1 MYGIQRVVRSMYS
14 SGAKHYQQMNV
25 QTSVE
30 DASPHQLITMMF
42 DGLISRLAMA
52 KGFIGRADYEGKSR
66 CLGSSITIIGALQDS
81 LDAEQGGE
89 IAENLDRLYLYMT
102 RRVFAAGVAND
113 VDIIDEVIGLVK
125 TIKEGWDG
133 IREEVQSA

>member
-1 MYGIQRVVRSMYS
+1 MYG
-14 SGAKHYQQMNV
+14 SGAKQYQKMNV
-25 QTSVE
+25 QTSVM

-42 DGLISRLAMA
+42 DGLIGRLATA
-52 KGFIGRADYEGKSR
+52 KGFIVRKDYEGKSR
-66 CLGSSITIIGALQDS
+66 ALGSAITIIGALQDA
-81 LDAEQGGE
+81 LDAERGGE

-113 VDIIDEVIGLVK
+113 TDIIDEVIGLVK

-133 IREEVQSA
+133 IKDEVETV

>member
-1 MYGIQRVVRSMYS
+1 MYQT
-14 SGAKHYQQMNV
+14 GAKQYQKMNV
-25 QTSVE
+25 HTSVS
-30 DASPHQLITMMF
+30 DATPHQLITMLM

-52 KGFIGRADYEGKSR
+52 KGFIGREDYEGKSR
-66 CLGSSITIIGALQDS
+66 CLGSAITIIDALQNC
-81 LDAEQGGE
+81 LDMEVGGE

-113 VDIIDEVIGLVK
+113 IDIIDEVISLVK

-133 IREEVQSA
+133 IKEEVRQL

>member
-1 MYGIQRVVRSMYS
+1 MYG

-25 QTSVE
+25 QTSVM
-30 DASPHQLITMMF
+30 DASPHQLITMMM

-52 KGFIGRADYEGKSR
+52 KGFIGRQDYEGKSR
-66 CLGSSITIIGALQDS
+66 CLGSAITIIGALQDA
-81 LDAEQGGE
+81 LV
-89 IAENLDRLYLYMT
+89 AENLDRLYLYMT

-133 IREEVQSA
+133 IKDEVQA

>member
-1 MYGIQRVVRSMYS
+1 MYG
-14 SGAKHYQQMNV
+14 SGAKQYQQMNV
-25 QTSVE
+25 QTSVM

-42 DGLISRLAMA
+42 DGLIGRLATA
-52 KGFIGRADYEGKSR
+52 KGFIGRKDYEGKSR
-66 CLGSSITIIGALQDS
+66 ALGSAITIIGALQDA
-81 LDAEQGGE
+81 LDAERGGE

-113 VDIIDEVIGLVK
+113 TDIIDEVIGLVK

-133 IREEVQSA
+133 IKEEVEAR

>member
-1 MYGIQRVVRSMYS
+1 MYG

-25 QTSVE
+25 QTSVM

-52 KGFIGRADYEGKSR
+52 KGFIGRKDYEGKSR
-66 CLGSSITIIGALQDS
+66 CLGSAITIIGALQDA
-81 LDAEQGGE
+81 LDSEQGGE

-125 TIKEGWDG
+125 TVKEGWDG
-133 IREEVQSA
+133 IREEVQGS

>member
-1 MYGIQRVVRSMYS
+1 MYG
-14 SGAKHYQQMNV
+14 SGAKHYQKMNV
-25 QTSVE
+25 QTSVL

-52 KGFIGRADYEGKSR
+52 KGFIGRQDYEEKSR
-66 CLGSSITIIGALQDS
+66 CLGSAITIIGALQDA
-81 LDAEQGGE
+81 LDAEKGGE

-125 TIKEGWDG
+125 TVKEGWDG
-133 IREEVQSA
+133 IRDEVQG

>member
-1 MYGIQRVVRSMYS
+1 
-14 SGAKHYQQMNV
+14 
-25 QTSVE
+25 
-30 DASPHQLITMMF
+30 
-42 DGLISRLAMA
+42 
-52 KGFIGRADYEGKSR
+52 
-66 CLGSSITIIGALQDS
+66 

-133 IREEVQSA
+133 IREEVQG

>member
-1 MYGIQRVVRSMYS
+1 MYG
-14 SGAKHYQQMNV
+14 SGAKQYQQMNV
-25 QTSVE
+25 QTSVM

-52 KGFIGRADYEGKSR
+52 KGFINRSDYEGKSR
-66 CLGSSITIIGALQDS
+66 CLGSAITIIGALQDA
-81 LDAEQGGE
+81 LDADKGGE

-133 IREEVQSA
+133 IKDEVRV